1 MNTPAVDDPAGVVM
15 QAAGAAG
22 TPTTGDPTGI
32 IAGATENVEIVAR
45 TAAMPG
51 AQRSAPKIERVT
63 LRTSKIVA
71 TRSLSSTHTGR
82 RVKRPALL

>member
-1 MNTPAVDDPAGVVM
+1 M
-15 QAAGAAG
+15 
-22 TPTTGDPTGI
+22 TT
-32 IAGATENVEIVAR
+32 GATENVETVAR
-45 TAAMPG
+45 IAATPG
-51 AQRSAPKIERVT
+51 APKIGPAT